1 VSTIADLR
9 DLFLLIATD
18 FGLMLT
24 REDAGDEP
32 VASAAISVEHSA
44 MLGFQPPS
52 DRGATNSGRLYA

>member
-24 REDAGDEP
+24 RQDAGDEP
-32 VASAAISVEHSA
+32 LQA
-44 MLGFQPPS
+44 QPFPS
-52 DRGATNSGRLYA
+52 RFTNACI